1 MGVINLPMVHLV
13 IQRMLS
19 DFGMILND
27 STQIQ
32 QGIGSVGYQSGGD
45 VIAQYVTGIF
55 PSSRGIRSWLGILIT
70 LTDW

>member
-1 MGVINLPMVHLV
+1 MRVIKLPMVHLV

-32 QGIGSVGYQSGGD
+32 QGFLVQSDISLGGMLNS
-45 VIAQYVTGIF
+45 
-55 PSSRGIRSWLGILIT
+55 PIRHGDFHDIQRYTELWGFSLL
-70 LTDW
+70 